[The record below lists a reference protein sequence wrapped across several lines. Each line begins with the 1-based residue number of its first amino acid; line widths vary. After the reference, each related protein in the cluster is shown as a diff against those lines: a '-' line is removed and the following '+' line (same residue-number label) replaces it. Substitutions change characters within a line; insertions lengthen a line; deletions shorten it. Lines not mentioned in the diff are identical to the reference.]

1 MELDEE
7 EEEYA
12 RQDEEDRKTLDMLK
26 REYEIRKDMHKKIEK
41 TSLPEAIGA
50 VEVSGGEEVNQK
62 LLDLCNDFREYLDAL
77 NFSQELNE
85 KLTARSISLTKGVVE
100 ENREVITEVERVF
113 DKIIDA
119 HQISDLRQELNE
131 LDAAKWRLYK
141 LEEGIQDM
149 MKARDSSNIKKNDM
163 SKGEG
168 I

>member
-1 MELDEE
+1 MESDEQQ
-7 EEEYA
+7 EEYV

-26 REYEIRKDMHKKIEK
+26 REYKIRKDLHEKIEE
-41 TSLPEAIGA
+41 TSLPKALGA
-50 VEVSGGEEVNQK
+50 VKASGSGEVNKK